1 MVTHEE
7 KAVSGIVIEMSTK
20 GILKQSLLIRIRAS
34 IVNLIY
40 HKRYLHHFRIYFIT
54 FAATIS
60 LLISWLLQ
68 KTTNLL

>member
-34 IVNLIY
+34 IVNLIN

-54 FAATIS
+54 FAVIIS